1 MQCAMNNN
9 HDNIKDPL
17 KDFITPDLCEK
28 APDGFSEK
36 IMSGITSVTA
46 RETVARNKKLIS
58 VPAIASLITISL
70 ILAAFLVRGT
80 GSTSTFVKILNQALN
95 MLPEIKTGNLFNA
108 TLPVITGYVA
118 VGLVI
123 LGIFDKFLFRFFNR
137 KKNLHTQI

>member
-1 MQCAMNNN
+1 MNND

-36 IMSGITSVTA
+36 IMSEITSVTA
-46 RETVARNKKLIS
+46 REPVARKKKLIS
-58 VPAIASLITISL
+58 VPVIASLITISL
-70 ILAAFLVRGT
+70 ILVAFLVRGT
-80 GSTSTFVKILNQALN
+80 GSTSTFVKIVSQALN

-137 KKNLHTQI
+137 KKNLHTRI

>member
-1 MQCAMNNN
+1 MNNN